1 MIPLDI
7 ADLAVIAG
15 HVLGISPAGES
26 EGCGAIA
33 AVTGDRGPTRHAPHR
48 ARKRVPRDDEIR
60 RLHREVARLCGAAAS
75 HCVRR
80 GQLAGQFGQESLR
93 LVQVRAVAGVLDSTR
108 ERRGAATPVTPR
120 PAPAR
125 ADVARSMPAVP
136 PLRPR
141 SRAGPVDS
149 ADDPDEGDFGEVWA
163 MRWLWARA
171 IGSVGTAAPRWPST
185 KPAASARC
193 EPLLSRA
200 AESPRSYV
208 PVLRAVAQ
216 ERGAPGRGR

>member
-93 LVQVRAVAGVLDSTR
+93 LVQVRAVAGVLLQSR
-108 ERRGAATPVTPR
+108 APRRGDARLLPVPR
-120 PAPAR
+120 PR
-125 ADVARSMPAVP
+125 
-136 PLRPR
+136 
-141 SRAGPVDS
+141 GP
-149 ADDPDEGDFGEVWA
+149 
-163 MRWLWARA
+163 
-171 IGSVGTAAPRWPST
+171 T
-185 KPAASARC
+185 
-193 EPLLSRA
+193 
-200 AESPRSYV
+200 
-208 PVLRAVAQ
+208 
-216 ERGAPGRGR
+216 